1 MFWTTYKARFHKEIA
16 KPSIEDNELIKKNY
30 RQTQRAEA
38 VKADDKIMRLEEVN
52 AKFSCCSK
60 TLK

>member
-1 MFWTTYKARFHKEIA
+1 MTLPMFWTTYKARFNKEIA

-30 RQTQRAEA
+30 HQTQRAEA

-52 AKFSCCSK
+52 AKFM
-60 TLK
+60 LL